1 MDIKELILKNPE
13 LIEWDSESLGM
24 LYIYWFSLAV
34 QSAIADKYENPHDVN
49 ADEFV
54 RYLSTLICSRKNDSE
69 SNDRISINDS
79 KQLNESDL
87 NTFAQIFIENNG
99 DIFKESG
106 GDSKIHELRTGL
118 SNHIDES
125 LKKMR
130 KISVRFKL
138 GTTFSD
144 REKKNLLRGA
154 ASVSDQ
160 LRTIVTDYKAI
171 DSASFA
177 LRNLKLPDYTMRI
190 GDLASVNKSIAEI
203 ANRTSIANS
212 TISNIYAEHSSLRK
226 SIESISAAH
235 STSRLFASLDT
246 TRLLQT
252 SLSSQVRLLELGRN
266 TLGSRIGAT
275 TALTNDIAA
284 KLSNLTGSY
293 RSVIDSLAEF
303 PRDNVPFISIYTPKE
318 YACELDVIQG
328 ISVPA
333 DEEYEAEPLSPIA
346 YELESYDDRLCA
358 LLEGARQSLNS
369 ENPEKARHVTTSVRE
384 LFTHVLHGLAPDG
397 EVQIW
402 TSDDSH
408 YHNGRPTRRAR
419 LLYICRVFS
428 CDPLTE
434 FVQDDVRA
442 ALSLID
448 SLHEGTHAIQSKL
461 TQRQLEAIVL
471 RMESLVL
478 FLLKVSRGGD

>member
-106 GDSKIHELRTGL
+106 GDFKIHELRTGL

-203 ANRTSIANS
+203 ANRKKSIG
-212 TISNIYAEHSSLRK
+212 SSL
-226 SIESISAAH
+226 ES
-235 STSRLFASLDT
+235 
-246 TRLLQT
+246 
-252 SLSSQVRLLELGRN
+252 
-266 TLGSRIGAT
+266 
-275 TALTNDIAA
+275 
-284 KLSNLTGSY
+284 
-293 RSVIDSLAEF
+293 
-303 PRDNVPFISIYTPKE
+303 
-318 YACELDVIQG
+318 
-328 ISVPA
+328 
-333 DEEYEAEPLSPIA
+333 
-346 YELESYDDRLCA
+346 
-358 LLEGARQSLNS
+358 
-369 ENPEKARHVTTSVRE
+369 
-384 LFTHVLHGLAPDG
+384 
-397 EVQIW
+397 
-402 TSDDSH
+402 
-408 YHNGRPTRRAR
+408 
-419 LLYICRVFS
+419 
-428 CDPLTE
+428 
-434 FVQDDVRA
+434 
-442 ALSLID
+442 
-448 SLHEGTHAIQSKL
+448 
-461 TQRQLEAIVL
+461 
-471 RMESLVL
+471 
-478 FLLKVSRGGD
+478 